1 MMKRMIVAV
10 LVTSFLPTIVLGQQP
25 QQKKSKVPPIPSAP
39 PVYRGVEDPN
49 APPTPQSLADE
60 RWFDIFRDPQLQRLE
75 REALLNNYD
84 LREAVARI
92 DLARAQLGITRSEQ
106 YPQIYGSAD
115 LTTVGR
121 SRNGELQV
129 PEPAPKGRTFG
140 SILLNL
146 LTFELDIW
154 GRLRKQTEAARAD
167 LLASEEARKA
177 VLTTIVSDVAASY
190 FVLRELDYE
199 LEIARRTLASR
210 RESLRIISLRQQ
222 RGVSNLL
229 ELRQAEELVYD
240 ATEVIPALERSIEQT
255 ENFLSVLIGK
265 NPGPIIRGETL
276 IEQQMPPNVPPGIP
290 SDLLVRRPDIT
301 SAEQSLIAAGARIE
315 VARKAYFPRISLSG
329 FLGFQS
335 AALSDLFKGAQ
346 GVWGLIPQVTQP
358 IFTGGRL
365 KSNVRF
371 TQAQRDIL
379 LVNYERTIQ
388 TAFREVSDSLIAY
401 RKTREVRAQRELLV
415 TTLTDRARLAY
426 LRYNGGVSNLLEA
439 LDADRELFDAERS
452 LAQARRDELLTV
464 VSLYK
469 ALGGGW
475 QL

>member
-1 MMKRMIVAV
+1 MKRIIALLLVA
-10 LVTSFLPTIVLGQQP
+10 LMLPSLALA
-25 QQKKSKVPPIPSAP
+25 QQKKNQIPTVPAPPI
-39 PVYRGVEDPN
+39 YRGVPDPN
-49 APPTPQSLADE
+49 APPDPQTLADT
-60 RWFDIFRDPQLQRLE
+60 RWFEVFRDERLQ
-75 REALLNNYD
+75 ALIRDALVHNYD
-84 LREAVARI
+84 LREAVARV
-92 DLARAQLGITRSEQ
+92 DLARANLGITRSEQ

-115 LTTVGR
+115 ITTLGR

-129 PEPAPKGRTFG
+129 PEPASKSRTFG
-140 SILLNL
+140 SVLLNL
-146 LTFELDIW
+146 LTFELDVW

-190 FVLRELDYE
+190 FILLELDLE
-199 LEIARRTLASR
+199 LQIARRTLSSR
-210 RESLRIISLRQQ
+210 QESLGIIRLRQE

-229 ELRQAEELVYD
+229 ELRQAEELVYN
-240 ATEVIPALERSIEQT
+240 ATEVIPALERQIEQE

-265 NPGPIIRGETL
+265 SPGEIGRGRTL
-276 IEQQMPPNVPPGIP
+276 TEQEMPPAVPPGIP
-290 SDLLVRRPDIT
+290 SELLVRRPDIR
-301 SAEQSLIAAGARIE
+301 SAEESLIAAGARID
-315 VARKAYFPRISLSG
+315 VARKAFLPRISLSG

-335 AALSDLFKGAQ
+335 ASLSDLFKPAQ
-346 GVWGLIPQVTQP
+346 GVWGFIPQVTQP
-358 IFTGGRL
+358 IFTAGRL

-379 LVNYERTIQ
+379 LVGYERTIQ
-388 TAFREVSDSLIAY
+388 NAFREVSDSLIAY

-452 LAQARRDELLTV
+452 LAQARRDEILTV
-464 VSLYK
+464 VTLYK

-475 QL
+475 QA